1 MQTIARDLLS
11 PLLKIEDLTLAY
23 NQNSPIF
30 KNVSFHV
37 NQGEFISV
45 IGPSGCG
52 KSSLLNLIAGFLA
65 PTSGQIF
72 LNDDPIKVPGPDRAV
87 VFQDLALFPWLNVI
101 ENVSLGLKIQ
111 GISKKEQQEKSLEIL
126 KIVGLERHASA
137 KVSDLSGGMKQRVAI
152 ARALVTHPKVLLMD
166 EPFSALDAQ
175 TREELHD
182 ELLRIQN
189 ETKMTIIL
197 ITHSIDEAVYLSDR
211 VFAMKQQG
219 GFLERPISIE
229 LNRPRHGEMRVSS
242 HFNSYKKSLMDALKT
257 GHMLQDGIDN
267 YQI

>member
-1 MQTIARDLLS
+1 MPVRDSLS
-11 PLLKIEDLTLAY
+11 PILKIEDLTLTY
-23 NQNSPIF
+23 QKDSPIF
-30 KNVSFHV
+30 NNVSLHV

-65 PTSGQIF
+65 PACGQIF
-72 LNDDPIKVPGPDRAV
+72 LKEDPIKGPGPDRAV
-87 VFQDLALFPWLNVI
+87 VFQDLALFPWLNVLD
-101 ENVSLGLKIQ
+101 NVSLGLKIQ
-111 GISKKEQQEKSLEIL
+111 GITKKKQKEKSLDIL
-126 KIVGLERHASA
+126 RIVGLERYASA

-152 ARALVTHPKVLLMD
+152 ARALVTHPQVLLMD

-189 ETKMTIIL
+189 ETEMTIIL

-211 VFAMKQQG
+211 VFAMKQRG

-229 LNRPRHGEMRVSS
+229 LKRPRNREMRVSA
-242 HFNSYKKSLMDALKT
+242 HFNSYKKALMDALKT
-257 GHMLQDGIDN
+257 GHMLQDGIDH